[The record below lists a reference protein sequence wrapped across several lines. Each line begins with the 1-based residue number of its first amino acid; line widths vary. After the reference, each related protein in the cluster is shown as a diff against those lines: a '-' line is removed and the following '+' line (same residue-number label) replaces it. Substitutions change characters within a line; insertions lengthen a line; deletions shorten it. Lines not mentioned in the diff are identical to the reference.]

1 MRRTFRDEWVS
12 GFIKRSEK
20 QGRGFVLLLATCF
33 ILLWAPLNAPAQQ
46 RPPAVPLVTHDPYFS
61 IWSMDDKLTDG
72 PTRHWTGKPQPLTG
86 LVRIDGKS
94 YRYMGNFPE
103 ETPALEQTSLDVAAT
118 HTIYKFSGGGIALT
132 VTFFTPAF
140 PQDMDLLSRPVT
152 YLSWKVTSADGKP
165 HDVSLLLDASPLLAV
180 NEDNEAATWGRLRT
194 VSLDELHLG
203 SRDQRVLNRSGDDLR
218 IDWGYFRLC
227 VPREASVE
235 TALVPNAVAS
245 FLAKGTLP
253 VNDDAA
259 MPQTPRDHAAHAAV
273 AFPLGNVGS
282 TPMERHVLLSYT
294 EGYAIELMER
304 KLRPYWQR
312 KNLPVAEMLETA
324 EHQYAEL
331 ERRGAEYDGGLR
343 RDLTSAG
350 GPDYANLAILA
361 YRQTLAAHKL
371 VADWDGTPYLFA
383 KENFSNGDIA
393 TVDVLYPSAP
403 FFLFFNPHLL
413 EAQMTPVMNYAASSR
428 WHFPFAPHDLG
439 RYPLA
444 DGQEYGGGERTEED
458 QMPVEESGN
467 LLILAA
473 ALDRAESETSPD
485 HHYAEKYWPQL
496 TTWAKYVRAEGL
508 DPASQLSTDDFAGH
522 LAHNANLS
530 IKAIDAL
537 GAYASLAD
545 ALGKHDVARD
555 YQQAAR
561 EMAAKWQTMAKDGDH
576 YKLAFDVPG
585 SWSQKYNLVWDKLLK
600 LDLFPA
606 SVRDTEIAFYLK
618 HLNRYGL
625 PLDSRKDYTKLDWE
639 LWTATLADK
648 PEQFQQFMTPLALW
662 VNETPS
668 RVPLTDWYDTKTGAQ
683 EGFQARSVV
692 GGLYVKAYADPAL
705 TRKWRAMV
713 QPSN

>member
-1 MRRTFRDEWVS
+1 MSRMSGASWVS
-12 GFIKRSEK
+12 GFIGDVRTH
-20 QGRGFVLLLATCF
+20 GIGLVAVIAACLVLLS
-33 ILLWAPLNAPAQQ
+33 APLSAVAQQ
-46 RPPAVPLVTHDPYFS
+46 RPPAVPLVAHDPYFS
-61 IWSMDDKLTDG
+61 IWSMNDKLTDG

-86 LVRIDGKS
+86 LVRVDGKS
-94 YRYMGNFPE
+94 YRYMGKFPE
-103 ETPALEQTSLDVAAT
+103 KAPALEQTGLDVAAT
-118 HTIYKFSGGGIALT
+118 HTTYTFKGAGIALT
-132 VTFFTPAF
+132 LTFFTPAF
-140 PQDMDLLSRPVT
+140 PQDMELLSRPVT
-152 YLSWKVTSADGKP
+152 YLSWKVASDDGKP

-194 VSLDELHLG
+194 ASLDELHLG

-227 VPREASVE
+227 VPREASAE
-235 TALVPNAVAS
+235 TALVPDAVAS
-245 FLAKGTLP
+245 FLEKGTLP
-253 VNDDAA
+253 ANDDASLPA
-259 MPQTPRDHAAHAAV
+259 TPRDHAAHAAV
-273 AFPLGNVGS
+273 VFPLGNVSS
-282 TPMERHVLLSYT
+282 TAAERHVLLSYT

-312 KNLPVAEMLETA
+312 HNTPVAEMLETA

-331 ERRGAEYDGGLR
+331 ERRGTAYDAALR
-343 RDLTSAG
+343 GDLTGAG
-350 GPDYANLAILA
+350 GKDYANLAILA

-403 FFLFFNPHLL
+403 FFLFFNPRML

-428 WHFPFAPHDLG
+428 WRFPFAPHDLG

-444 DGQEYGGGERTEED
+444 NGQEYGGGELTEEN

-473 ALDRAESETSPD
+473 ALDRAESETRPD

-496 TTWAKYVRAEGL
+496 TTWAKYVRTEGL

-585 SWSQKYNLVWDKLLK
+585 SWSQKYNLVWDKLLN

-606 SVRDTEIAFYLK
+606 SVAETEIAFYLK

-648 PEQFQQFMTPLALW
+648 PEEFQQFMTPLALW
-662 VNETPS
+662 VNETQS
-668 RVPLTDWYDTKTGAQ
+668 RVPLTDWYDTKTGEK

-692 GGLYVKAYADPAL
+692 GGLYVKAYADAAL
-705 TRKWRAMV
+705 TKKWRAMEI
-713 QPSN
+713 PAK

>member
-1 MRRTFRDEWVS
+1 M
-12 GFIKRSEK
+12 
-20 QGRGFVLLLATCF
+20 
-33 ILLWAPLNAPAQQ
+33 PA
-46 RPPAVPLVTHDPYFS
+46 
-61 IWSMDDKLTDG
+61 
-72 PTRHWTGKPQPLTG
+72 
-86 LVRIDGKS
+86 
-94 YRYMGNFPE
+94 
-103 ETPALEQTSLDVAAT
+103 
-118 HTIYKFSGGGIALT
+118 
-132 VTFFTPAF
+132 
-140 PQDMDLLSRPVT
+140 
-152 YLSWKVTSADGKP
+152 
-165 HDVSLLLDASPLLAV
+165 
-180 NEDNEAATWGRLRT
+180 
-194 VSLDELHLG
+194 
-203 SRDQRVLNRSGDDLR
+203 
-218 IDWGYFRLC
+218 
-227 VPREASVE
+227 
-235 TALVPNAVAS
+235 
-245 FLAKGTLP
+245 
-253 VNDDAA
+253 
-259 MPQTPRDHAAHAAV
+259 TPRDHAAHAAV
-273 AFPLGNVGS
+273 AFPLGNVGG
-282 TPMERHVLLSYT
+282 TPVERHVLLSYT

-304 KLRPYWQR
+304 KLRPYWER
-312 KNLPVAEMLETA
+312 HNMPVAEMLETA
-324 EHQYAEL
+324 EHEYTEL
-331 ERRGAEYDGGLR
+331 ERRGTAYDDELR
-343 RDLTSAG
+343 QDLTSAG
-350 GPDYANLAILA
+350 GRDYANLAILA

-383 KENFSNGDIA
+383 KENFSNGDIS
-393 TVDVLYPSAP
+393 TVDVLYPSSP
-403 FFLFFNPHLL
+403 FFLFFNPRLL

-444 DGQEYGGGERTEED
+444 DGQEYGGGEVTEED

-473 ALDRAESETSPD
+473 ALDRAESENSPD

-530 IKAIDAL
+530 IKAIDAM

-555 YQQAAR
+555 YRQAAK

-600 LDLFPA
+600 LELFPA
-606 SVRDTEIAFYLK
+606 SVRETEIAFYLK

-639 LWTATLADK
+639 LWTATLADN
-648 PEQFQQFMTPLALW
+648 PEQFQQFMKPLALW

-668 RVPLTDWYDTKTGAQ
+668 RVPLTDWYDTKTGKQ

-692 GGLYVKAYADPAL
+692 GGLYVKAYADTVL
-705 TRKWRAMV
+705 TKKWRAMDV
-713 QPSN
+713 PSK

>member
-1 MRRTFRDEWVS
+1 MFALWVCS
-12 GFIKRSEK
+12 GVAR
-20 QGRGFVLLLATCF
+20 
-33 ILLWAPLNAPAQQ
+33 AQE

-72 PTRHWTGKPQPLTG
+72 PTRHWTGKAQPLAG
-86 LVRIDGKS
+86 LVRVDGKS
-94 YRYMGNFPE
+94 YRYMGDWPE
-103 ETPALEQTSLDVAAT
+103 EAPALAQKSLQVAAT
-118 HTIYKFSGGGIALT
+118 HTVYTFNGAGISLT
-132 VTFFTPAF
+132 LTFFTPAF
-140 PQDMDLLSRPVT
+140 PQDLDMLSRPVT
-152 YLSWKVTSADGKP
+152 YLTWKVASDDGKP

-180 NEDNEAATWGRLRT
+180 DVDNEAVTWGRLRT
-194 VSLDELHLG
+194 ASLDTMQIG
-203 SRDQRVLNRSGDDLR
+203 SRDQQVLNRSGDDLR
-218 IDWGYFRLC
+218 IDWGYFHLC
-227 VPREASVE
+227 VPRQEGVE
-235 TALVPNAVAS
+235 TALVPNAVGS
-245 FLAKGTLP
+245 FLKNGTLP
-253 VNDDAA
+253 TNDDAA

-273 AFPLGNVGS
+273 VFPLGNVSG
-282 TPMERHVLLSYT
+282 TAVERHVLLSYT

-304 KLRPYWQR
+304 KLKPYWQR
-312 KNLPVAEMLETA
+312 NNMPVGEMLETA
-324 EHQYAEL
+324 EHEYAEL
-331 ERRGAEYDGGLR
+331 EKRGARYDAELQG
-343 RDLTSAG
+343 DLTKAG
-350 GPDYANLAILA
+350 GEDYAKLAILA

-383 KENFSNGDIA
+383 KENFSNGDIG

-403 FFLFFNPHLL
+403 FFLFLNPRLL
-413 EAQMTPVMNYAASSR
+413 EAQMVPVLNYASSSR
-428 WHFPFAPHDLG
+428 WKFPFAPHDLG

-473 ALDRAESETSPD
+473 ALDRAESPD
-485 HHYAEKYWPQL
+485 HHYAEKYWPLL
-496 TTWAKYVRAEGL
+496 TTWAKYVRSEGL

-555 YQQAAR
+555 YEQAAKD
-561 EMAAKWQTMAKDGDH
+561 MAAKWQTMAKDGDH

-606 SVRDTEIAFYLK
+606 DVHQTEIAFFLK

-639 LWTATLADK
+639 LWTATLADTQG
-648 PEQFQQFMTPLALW
+648 EFQQFMTPLIRW

-668 RVPLTDWYDTKTGAQ
+668 RAPLPDWYDTKTGRK

-692 GGLYVKAYADPAL
+692 GGLYVKAYADAAL
-705 TRKWRAMV
+705 TKKWRAMDV
-713 QPSN
+713 PVK

>member
-1 MRRTFRDEWVS
+1 M
-12 GFIKRSEK
+12 
-20 QGRGFVLLLATCF
+20 VLMVLTAR
-33 ILLWAPLNAPAQQ
+33 AQE
-46 RPPAVPLVTHDPYFS
+46 RPPAVPLITHDPYFS

-72 PTRHWTGKPQPLTG
+72 PTRHWTGKAQPLVG
-86 LVRIDGKS
+86 LVRVDGKS
-94 YRYMGNFPE
+94 YRYMGDWPE
-103 ETPALEQTSLDVAAT
+103 ETPALEQKSLQVAAT
-118 HTIYKFSGGGIALT
+118 HTVYTFSGGGISLT
-132 VTFFTPAF
+132 LTFFTPAF
-140 PQDMDLLSRPVT
+140 PQDLELLSRPVT
-152 YLSWKVTSADGKP
+152 YLTWKVTSQDGKP

-180 NEDNEAATWGRLRT
+180 DVDNEAVTWGRLRT
-194 VSLDELHLG
+194 ASLDTMQIG

-227 VPREASVE
+227 VPRQAGVE
-235 TALVPNAVAS
+235 TALTPNAVGS
-245 FLAKGTLP
+245 FLKDGMLP
-253 VNDDAA
+253 ANDDAA
-259 MPQTPRDHAAHAAV
+259 MPETPHEHAAHAAV
-273 AFPLGNVGS
+273 VFPLGNVSG
-282 TPMERHVLLSYT
+282 TAVERHVLLSYT

-312 KNLPVAEMLETA
+312 NNIPVAEMLETA
-324 EHQYAEL
+324 EHEYAEL
-331 ERRGAEYDGGLR
+331 EKRGAKYDAELEG
-343 RDLTSAG
+343 DLVKAG
-350 GPDYANLAILA
+350 GEDYAKLAILA

-403 FFLFFNPHLL
+403 FFLFLNPRLL
-413 EAQMTPVMNYAASSR
+413 EAQMVPVMNYAASSR
-428 WHFPFAPHDLG
+428 WKFPFAPHDLG

-444 DGQEYGGGERTEED
+444 NGQEYGGGERTEED

-473 ALDRAESETSPD
+473 ALDRAESPD
-485 HHYAEKYWPQL
+485 HHYAEKYWTQL
-496 TTWAKYVRAEGL
+496 TTWAKYVRNEGL

-555 YQQAAR
+555 YEQAAK

-606 SVRDTEIAFYLK
+606 DVHRTEVAFYLK

-639 LWTATLADK
+639 LWTATLADTQ
-648 PEQFQQFMTPLALW
+648 EEFQQFMTPLIRW

-668 RVPLTDWYDTKTGAQ
+668 RVPLTDWYDTKTGRQ

-705 TRKWRAMV
+705 TKKWRAMDV
-713 QPSN
+713 PAR

>member
-1 MRRTFRDEWVS
+1 VRRVTGTSWVS
-12 GFIKRSEK
+12 GFTESARTKGI
-20 QGRGFVLLLATCF
+20 GFVAMIAACLVLVVGPLSAT
-33 ILLWAPLNAPAQQ
+33 AQQ
-46 RPPAVPLVTHDPYFS
+46 RPPAVPLVAHDPYFS
-61 IWSMDDKLTDG
+61 VWSMNDKLTDG

-86 LVRIDGKS
+86 LIRVDGKS

-103 ETPALEQTSLDVAAT
+103 ETPALEQTGLDVAAT
-118 HTIYKFSGGGIALT
+118 HTIYTFKGAGIALT

-152 YLSWKVTSADGKP
+152 YLSWKVASDDGKP

-180 NEDNEAATWGRLRT
+180 NEGSEAATWGRLRT
-194 VSLDELHLG
+194 ASLDELHLG

-227 VPREASVE
+227 VPRASNAE
-235 TALVPNAVAS
+235 TALVPDAVGS
-245 FLAKGTLP
+245 FLKDGRLSA
-253 VNDDAA
+253 NDDASLPA
-259 MPQTPRDHAAHAAV
+259 APHDHAAHAAV
-273 AFPLGNVGS
+273 VFPLGNVSS
-282 TPMERHVLLSYT
+282 TAAERHVLLSYT

-312 KNLPVAEMLETA
+312 HNTPVAEMLEAA
-324 EHQYAEL
+324 ERQYAEL
-331 ERRGAEYDGGLR
+331 ERRGTAYDAELR
-343 RDLTSAG
+343 SDLTSAG
-350 GPDYANLAILA
+350 GKDYADLAILA

-403 FFLFFNPHLL
+403 FFLFFNPRML
-413 EAQMTPVMNYAASSR
+413 EAQMVPVMNYAASSR

-444 DGQEYGGGERTEED
+444 NGQEYGGGELTEED

-473 ALDRAESETSPD
+473 ALDRAESPD

-606 SVRDTEIAFYLK
+606 SVHETEIAFYLK

-648 PEQFQQFMTPLALW
+648 PEEFQQFLTPLALW

-668 RVPLTDWYDTKTGAQ
+668 RVPLTDWYDTKTGEQ

-692 GGLYVKAYADPAL
+692 GGLYVKAYADAAL
-705 TRKWRAMV
+705 TKKWRAMDV
-713 QPSN
+713 PAK

>member
-1 MRRTFRDEWVS
+1 VRRVTWTGWVS
-12 GFIKRSEK
+12 GFMESAKAKEMGFASMIAAC
-20 QGRGFVLLLATCF
+20 FVLLLAS
-33 ILLWAPLNAPAQQ
+33 LSAVAQQ

-61 IWSMDDKLTDG
+61 IWSMNDKLTDG

-86 LVRIDGKS
+86 LLRVDGKS

-103 ETPALEQTSLDVAAT
+103 ETPALEQTGLDVAAT
-118 HTIYKFSGGGIALT
+118 HTIYTFKGAGVALT
-132 VTFFTPAF
+132 LTFFTPAF

-152 YLSWKVTSADGKP
+152 YLGWKVTSDDGKP

-180 NEDNEAATWGRLRT
+180 NADDEAATWGRLRT
-194 VSLDELHLG
+194 ASLDELHLG

-227 VPREASVE
+227 VPRAASAE
-235 TALVPNAVAS
+235 TALTPDAVAS
-245 FLAKGTLP
+245 FLKDGRLP
-253 VNDDAA
+253 ANDDASL
-259 MPQTPRDHAAHAAV
+259 PTTPHDHAAHAAV
-273 AFPLGNVGS
+273 VFPLGNVGS
-282 TPMERHVLLSYT
+282 TAVERHVLLAYT

-312 KNLPVAEMLETA
+312 HNTPVAEMLETA
-324 EHQYAEL
+324 EHEYAEL
-331 ERRGAEYDGGLR
+331 ARRGVAYDAELR
-343 RDLTSAG
+343 SDLTSAG
-350 GPDYANLAILA
+350 GKDYAGLAILA

-403 FFLFFNPHLL
+403 FFLFFNPRML
-413 EAQMTPVMNYAASSR
+413 EAQMVPVMNYAASSR

-444 DGQEYGGGERTEED
+444 NGQEYGGGELTEED

-473 ALDRAESETSPD
+473 ALDRAESPD

-545 ALGKHDVARD
+545 ALGKHDVAQD
-555 YQQAAR
+555 YERAAK

-606 SVRDTEIAFYLK
+606 NVRETEIAFYLK

-625 PLDSRKDYTKLDWE
+625 PLDSRRDYTKLDWE
-639 LWTATLADK
+639 LWTATLSNK
-648 PEQFQQFMTPLALW
+648 PEEFQQFMTPLALW

-668 RVPLTDWYDTKTGAQ
+668 RVPLTDWYDTKTGKQ
-683 EGFQARSVV
+683 ESFQARSVV
-692 GGLYVKAYADPAL
+692 GGLYVKAYADAAL
-705 TRKWRAMV
+705 TKKWRAMDI
-713 QPSN
+713 PAK

>member
-1 MRRTFRDEWVS
+1 
-12 GFIKRSEK
+12 
-20 QGRGFVLLLATCF
+20 LLLAACLF
-33 ILLWAPLNAPAQQ
+33 LLAAPGAVAKE

-72 PTRHWTGKPQPLTG
+72 PTRHWTGAPQPLTG
-86 LVRIDGKS
+86 LIRVDGKS
-94 YRYMGNFPE
+94 YRYMGDDPE
-103 ETPALEQTSLDVAAT
+103 ETPALTQDSVAVAGT
-118 HTIYKFSGGGIALT
+118 HTIYQFTGAGIALT

-152 YLSWKVTSADGKP
+152 YLSWKVTSEDGKP

-180 NEDNEAATWGRLRT
+180 NEDNEVATWGRLRT
-194 VSLDELHLG
+194 ASLDELHLG

-227 VPREASVE
+227 VPRQASAE
-235 TALVPNAVAS
+235 TALVPNAVTS
-245 FLAKGTLP
+245 FLEKGRLP

-259 MPQTPRDHAAHAAV
+259 MPATPHDHAAHAAV
-273 AFPLGNVGS
+273 AFPLGNVGG
-282 TPMERHVLLSYT
+282 TPVERHVLLSYT

-304 KLRPYWQR
+304 KLRPYWER
-312 KNLPVAEMLETA
+312 HNMPVAEMLETA
-324 EHQYAEL
+324 EHEYTEL
-331 ERRGAEYDGGLR
+331 ERRGTAYDDELR
-343 RDLTSAG
+343 QDLTSAG
-350 GPDYANLAILA
+350 GQDYANLAILA

-403 FFLFFNPHLL
+403 FFLFFNPRLL

-444 DGQEYGGGERTEED
+444 DGQEYGGGEVTEED

-473 ALDRAESETSPD
+473 ALDRAESENSPD

-530 IKAIDAL
+530 IKAIDAM

-555 YQQAAR
+555 YQQAAKD
-561 EMAAKWQTMAKDGDH
+561 MAAKWQTMAKDGDH

-606 SVRDTEIAFYLK
+606 SVRETEIAFYLK

-648 PEQFQQFMTPLALW
+648 PEQFQQFMKPLALW
-662 VNETPS
+662 VNETAS
-668 RVPLTDWYDTKTGAQ
+668 RVPLTDWYDTKTGKQ

-692 GGLYVKAYADPAL
+692 GGLYVKAYADAAL
-705 TRKWRAMV
+705 TKKWRAMDV
-713 QPSN
+713 PAK

>member
-1 MRRTFRDEWVS
+1 MRESSSGRWVS
-12 GFIKRSEK
+12 GFMKRAVSAI
-20 QGRGFVLLLATCF
+20 GGCVLLA
-33 ILLWAPLNAPAQQ
+33 LWVGAARAQE
-46 RPPAVPLVTHDPYFS
+46 RPPAVPLIAHDPYFS
-61 IWSMDDKLTDG
+61 IWSTDDKLTDG
-72 PTRHWTGKPQPLTG
+72 PTRHWTGKAQPLEG
-86 LVRIDGKS
+86 LIRVDGKS
-94 YRYMGNFPE
+94 YRYMGDRPE
-103 ETPALEQTSLDVAAT
+103 ETPALAQKSLQIAAT
-118 HTIYKFSGGGIALT
+118 HTVYTFSGAGISLIL
-132 VTFFTPAF
+132 TFFTPAF
-140 PQDMDLLSRPVT
+140 PQDLDLLSRPVT
-152 YLSWKVTSADGKP
+152 YLTWKVASEDGKP

-180 NEDNEAATWGRLRT
+180 DVENESATWGRLRT
-194 VSLDELHLG
+194 PSLDTMQFG

-227 VPREASVE
+227 VPRQAGAE
-235 TALVPNAVAS
+235 TALVPNAVGS
-245 FLAKGTLP
+245 FLKNGTLP
-253 VNDDAA
+253 ASDDAA

-273 AFPLGNVGS
+273 VFSLGNVSG
-282 TPMERHVLLSYT
+282 TAVERHVLLSYT

-312 KNLPVAEMLETA
+312 NNMPVAEMLETA
-324 EHQYAEL
+324 EHEYAEL
-331 ERRGAEYDGGLR
+331 EKRGAKYDAELQN
-343 RDLTSAG
+343 DLVKAG
-350 GPDYANLAILA
+350 GEDYAKLAILA
-361 YRQTLAAHKL
+361 YQQTLAAHKL

-393 TVDVLYPSAP
+393 TVDVLYPSSP
-403 FFLFFNPHLL
+403 FFLFFNPRLL
-413 EAQMTPVMNYAASSR
+413 EAQMVPVMNYAASSR
-428 WHFPFAPHDLG
+428 WKFPFAPHDLG

-444 DGQEYGGGERTEED
+444 NGQEYGGGERTEEN

-473 ALDRAESETSPD
+473 ALDRAESPD

-496 TTWAKYVRAEGL
+496 TTWAKYVRTEGL

-537 GAYASLAD
+537 GAYASMAD

-555 YQQAAR
+555 YEQAAK

-576 YKLAFDVPG
+576 YKLAFDVAG

-606 SVRDTEIAFYLK
+606 NVHQTEIAFYLK

-639 LWTATLADK
+639 LWTATLADTQD
-648 PEQFQQFMTPLALW
+648 EFQQFMTPLVRW

-668 RVPLTDWYDTKTGAQ
+668 RVPLTDWYDTKTGRQ

-705 TRKWRAMV
+705 SKKWRAMDV
-713 QPSN
+713 P

>member
-1 MRRTFRDEWVS
+1 MFALWVCS
-12 GFIKRSEK
+12 GVAR
-20 QGRGFVLLLATCF
+20 
-33 ILLWAPLNAPAQQ
+33 AQE

-72 PTRHWTGKPQPLTG
+72 PTRHWTGKAQPLAG
-86 LVRIDGKS
+86 LVRVDGKS
-94 YRYMGNFPE
+94 YRYMGDWPE
-103 ETPALEQTSLDVAAT
+103 EAPALAQKSLQVAAT
-118 HTIYKFSGGGIALT
+118 HTVYTFNGAGISLT
-132 VTFFTPAF
+132 LTFFTPAF
-140 PQDMDLLSRPVT
+140 PQDLDMLSRPVT
-152 YLSWKVTSADGKP
+152 YLTWKVASDDGKP

-180 NEDNEAATWGRLRT
+180 DVDNEAVTWGRLRT
-194 VSLDELHLG
+194 ASLDTMQIG
-203 SRDQRVLNRSGDDLR
+203 SRDQQVLNRSGDDLR
-218 IDWGYFRLC
+218 IDWGYFHLC
-227 VPREASVE
+227 VPRQEGVE
-235 TALVPNAVAS
+235 TALVPNAVGS
-245 FLAKGTLP
+245 FLKNGTLP
-253 VNDDAA
+253 TNDDAA

-273 AFPLGNVGS
+273 VFPLGNVSG
-282 TPMERHVLLSYT
+282 TAVERHVLLSYT

-304 KLRPYWQR
+304 KLKPYWQR
-312 KNLPVAEMLETA
+312 NNMPVGEMLETA
-324 EHQYAEL
+324 EHEYAEL
-331 ERRGAEYDGGLR
+331 EKRGAKYDAELQG
-343 RDLTSAG
+343 DLTKAG
-350 GPDYANLAILA
+350 GEDYAKLAILA

-383 KENFSNGDIA
+383 KENFSNGDIG

-403 FFLFFNPHLL
+403 FFLFLNPRLL
-413 EAQMTPVMNYAASSR
+413 EAQMVPVLNYASSSR
-428 WHFPFAPHDLG
+428 WKFPFAPHDLG

-473 ALDRAESETSPD
+473 ALDRAESPD
-485 HHYAEKYWPQL
+485 HHYAEKYWPLL
-496 TTWAKYVRAEGL
+496 TTWAKYVRSEGL

-555 YQQAAR
+555 YEQAAKD
-561 EMAAKWQTMAKDGDH
+561 MAAKWQTMAKDGDH

-606 SVRDTEIAFYLK
+606 DVHQTEIAFFLK

-639 LWTATLADK
+639 LWTATLADTQG
-648 PEQFQQFMTPLALW
+648 EFQQFMTPLIRW

-668 RVPLTDWYDTKTGAQ
+668 RAPLPDWYDTKTGRK

-692 GGLYVKAYADPAL
+692 GGLYVKAYADAAL
-705 TRKWRAMV
+705 TKKWRAMDV
-713 QPSN
+713 PVK

>member
-1 MRRTFRDEWVS
+1 
-12 GFIKRSEK
+12 
-20 QGRGFVLLLATCF
+20 
-33 ILLWAPLNAPAQQ
+33 
-46 RPPAVPLVTHDPYFS
+46 
-61 IWSMDDKLTDG
+61 
-72 PTRHWTGKPQPLTG
+72 
-86 LVRIDGKS
+86 
-94 YRYMGNFPE
+94 
-103 ETPALEQTSLDVAAT
+103 
-118 HTIYKFSGGGIALT
+118 
-132 VTFFTPAF
+132 
-140 PQDMDLLSRPVT
+140 
-152 YLSWKVTSADGKP
+152 
-165 HDVSLLLDASPLLAV
+165 
-180 NEDNEAATWGRLRT
+180 
-194 VSLDELHLG
+194 
-203 SRDQRVLNRSGDDLR
+203 VLNRSGDDLR

-227 VPREASVE
+227 VPRAASVE

-245 FLAKGTLP
+245 FLQKGILP
-253 VNDDAA
+253 ANDDAA

-273 AFPLGNVGS
+273 VFPLGNVGS
-282 TPMERHVLLSYT
+282 TPVERHVLLSYT

-312 KNLPVAEMLETA
+312 NNMPVAEMLETA
-324 EHQYAEL
+324 EHEYAEL
-331 ERRGAEYDGGLR
+331 ERRGTQYDAELR
-343 RDLTSAG
+343 HDLVGAG
-350 GPDYANLAILA
+350 GEDYANLAILA
-361 YRQTLAAHKL
+361 YRQALAAHKL

-403 FFLFFNPHLL
+403 FFLFFNPRLL

-428 WHFPFAPHDLG
+428 WRFPFAPHDLG

-496 TTWAKYVRAEGL
+496 TAWAKYVRAEGL

-537 GAYASLAD
+537 GAYATLAD
-545 ALGKHDVARD
+545 ALGKHDVAQD

-561 EMAAKWQTMAKDGDH
+561 QMAAKWQTMAKDGDH

-639 LWTATLADK
+639 VWTATLADK
-648 PEQFQQFMTPLALW
+648 PEEFQQFMTPIALW
-662 VNETPS
+662 VNESPT
-668 RVPLTDWYDTKTGAQ
+668 RVPLTDWYDTKTGEQ

-692 GGLYVKAYADPAL
+692 GGIYVKAYADPAL
-705 TRKWRAMV
+705 TRKWRAMTG
-713 QPSN
+713 PAR